1 MRKLKVLKI
10 NPTTAAVGSVEIQT
24 DFTTMFQGR
33 FFRNPAGLTQPGYTA
48 SPSTGYVAIAATTF
62 DIVENTKYAGRYT
75 VYTPVSAA
83 DNPSSSYSS
92 GTGRTTIRVNEVI
105 APLASGDAAS
115 LAFDGYVTNISTYII
130 TAGTLN
136 IVVPPGTDI
145 TDYPIELLG
154 RNVSGWGETY
164 AQNYVN
170 LARNFATTTATA
182 PSNPFVGQTYYSTDD
197 QQLRVWNGTS
207 YGLVNQASFGVTFR
221 HTQSTAATTWT
232 VNHTL
237 GLQAPF
243 IAFVQFFVDRGAG
256 PKLIIPSD
264 VNFVS
269 ANQLTVTFSN
279 AEIGYVLVRQ

>member
-10 NPTTAAVGSVEIQT
+10 NPTTAAVGSIEIAN

-33 FFRNPAGLTQPGYTA
+33 FFRNDTGQTQPGYTA

-75 VYTPVSAA
+75 VYTPLSAA
-83 DNPSSSYSS
+83 DNPSSSFAS
-92 GTGRTTIRVNEVI
+92 GRTTIRVNEVVPPLI
-105 APLASGDAAS
+105 AGDAAS

-130 TAGTLN
+130 TAGSTT
-136 IVVPPGTDI
+136 IVVPPGVSI
-145 TDYPIELLG
+145 TDWPVELLG
-154 RNVSGWGETY
+154 RNISGWGETFD
-164 AQNYVN
+164 QNYVN
-170 LARNFATTTATA
+170 LARTFASSTP
-182 PSNPFVGQTYYSTDD
+182 PSNPFVGMQYYDTDD
-197 QQLRVWNGTS
+197 QQIRVWNGAS
-207 YGLVNQASFGVTFR
+207 FGLVNQASYGVTFR